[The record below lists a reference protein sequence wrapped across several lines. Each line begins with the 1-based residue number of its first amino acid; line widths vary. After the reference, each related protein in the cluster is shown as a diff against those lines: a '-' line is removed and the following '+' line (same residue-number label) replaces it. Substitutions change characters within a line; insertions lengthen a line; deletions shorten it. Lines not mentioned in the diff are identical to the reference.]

1 MVRQARRVTTTIAA
15 VGMCLLAAPVAHGR
29 EPAPGFTEFSGCP
42 EPPVVISHCVVS
54 KITGRLQ
61 FGRLAL
67 DMTSPMTQNGGVT
80 PDFPS
85 PFLFNSRG
93 GMFAPQY
100 RVRWAGTQQD
110 AASAGLSGVYAVPQL
125 AGTPMSTLP
134 FGNTIPLK
142 LKLVHPRLGPRC
154 YVGSNAAP
162 IQLNLTTGTTT
173 PPPPNLPITGTVPGF
188 GPDPADPR
196 ISLVTNGVLVDN
208 AFLAPV
214 ASGCGPDGHAGILD
228 PVINRLAAFPSPGGA
243 NTTILQFNARLA
255 NQADVYPPA

>member
-1 MVRQARRVTTTIAA
+1 MSGKRRKEAFGCRGA
-15 VGMCLLAAPVAHGR
+15 
-29 EPAPGFTEFSGCP
+29 SGS
-42 EPPVVISHCVVS
+42 V
-54 KITGRLQ
+54 
-61 FGRLAL
+61 
-67 DMTSPMTQNGGVT
+67 
-80 PDFPS
+80 
-85 PFLFNSRG
+85 
-93 GMFAPQY
+93 
-100 RVRWAGTQQD
+100 
-110 AASAGLSGVYAVPQL
+110 
-125 AGTPMSTLP
+125 
-134 FGNTIPLK
+134 
-142 LKLVHPRLGPRC
+142 
-154 YVGSNAAP
+154 
-162 IQLNLTTGTTT
+162 TT